1 MGNQERTRRTRD
13 YFGEE
18 MKNQKEDLESIS
30 SEKRPKKQMGIRH
43 KPPRKDKQAGGG
55 SNWGEKGLG

>member
-1 MGNQERTRRTRD
+1 MRD

-18 MKNQKEDLESIS
+18 MKNQKEDLESVS